1 MDDKQAMHAMSIDD
15 AYHVER
21 TLARGPSGVTEL
33 VSIAGTGPFVRKKI
47 PSPLA
52 QRNVWAALSACQ
64 SNRLPRVEATY
75 ELPDRFVIVY
85 DYVPGDTLAHIVE
98 ENGRLAPNAAVQLIG
113 QVCEAVQELHQ
124 HGVIHRDITPAN
136 VIVAQDGAHLIDFG
150 IARIRS
156 EASNRSRD
164 TTALGTYG
172 FASPE
177 QYGFAKTDARSDV
190 FSLGRLLGFMLT
202 GAYPDDNNYDQL
214 LNDNAIVTPHL
225 RAVISQ
231 ACAFEPS
238 QRPQSVPEFRQTLFS
253 ATDSA
258 AVSTQLPSDAQRATR
273 VPRIFDRLNL
283 SKRAIVLWSAAGAV
297 LVIAAIVGGII
308 FAGHLG
314 ITGPA
319 KSPDSSMRSDG
330 SSSNGSGAG
339 NADNADGA
347 DGADGASGNNSTG
360 TSGTDAVA
368 DNPLELV
375 ESGWSVSQQGYVSYA
390 FALRNTSTTLQV
402 RYPEVAITG
411 RAKDGS
417 IVFSQTQTLNMAF
430 PNQTIYDAGQAGQ
443 GTAPA
448 TVDFVV
454 LNPNEYNVTETRG
467 TATFPISGISK
478 VRNNDGGTTFN
489 GEVRAVTD
497 GFEPSD
503 GQQIKVSLVL
513 RDKQGAIIYG
523 GTAFVD
529 WPDNGQSMPFS
540 ILVYDLPDYTSYES
554 YAQIW

>member
-1 MDDKQAMHAMSIDD
+1 MFSLEERERAVGLYLTTPMTTAQVVEHLGYPTRQCLERWLAMDSRYAGHMAKPIIPLETRLKAI
-15 AYHVER
+15 
-21 TLARGPSGVTEL
+21 EL
-33 VSIAGTGPFVRKKI
+33 V
-47 PSPLA
+47 L
-52 QRNVWAALSACQ
+52 
-64 SNRLPRVEATY
+64 
-75 ELPDRFVIVY
+75 
-85 DYVPGDTLAHIVE
+85 
-98 ENGRLAPNAAVQLIG
+98 
-113 QVCEAVQELHQ
+113 
-124 HGVIHRDITPAN
+124 
-136 VIVAQDGAHLIDFG
+136 
-150 IARIRS
+150 
-156 EASNRSRD
+156 
-164 TTALGTYG
+164 
-172 FASPE
+172 
-177 QYGFAKTDARSDV
+177 
-190 FSLGRLLGFMLT
+190 
-202 GAYPDDNNYDQL
+202 
-214 LNDNAIVTPHL
+214 
-225 RAVISQ
+225 
-231 ACAFEPS
+231 
-238 QRPQSVPEFRQTLFS
+238 
-253 ATDSA
+253 
-258 AVSTQLPSDAQRATR
+258 
-273 VPRIFDRLNL
+273 
-283 SKRAIVLWSAAGAV
+283 
-297 LVIAAIVGGII
+297 GGII
-308 FAGHLG
+308 FTGHLG

-319 KSPDSSMRSDG
+319 KSPDFSMRSDG

-360 TSGTDAVA
+360 TSGADAVA

-454 LNPNEYNVTETRG
+454 LSPNEYNVTETRG

-489 GEVRAVTD
+489 GEVSAVTD

-523 GTAFVD
+523 ETAFVD

-540 ILVYDLPDYTSYES
+540 ILVYDLPDYTSYEA

>member
-1 MDDKQAMHAMSIDD
+1 METERKDFRMFSLEERERAVGLYFTTPMATAQVVEHLGYPTRQCLERWLAMDSRYAGHMAKPIIPLETRLKAI
-15 AYHVER
+15 
-21 TLARGPSGVTEL
+21 EL
-33 VSIAGTGPFVRKKI
+33 V
-47 PSPLA
+47 L
-52 QRNVWAALSACQ
+52 
-64 SNRLPRVEATY
+64 
-75 ELPDRFVIVY
+75 
-85 DYVPGDTLAHIVE
+85 
-98 ENGRLAPNAAVQLIG
+98 
-113 QVCEAVQELHQ
+113 
-124 HGVIHRDITPAN
+124 
-136 VIVAQDGAHLIDFG
+136 
-150 IARIRS
+150 
-156 EASNRSRD
+156 
-164 TTALGTYG
+164 
-172 FASPE
+172 
-177 QYGFAKTDARSDV
+177 
-190 FSLGRLLGFMLT
+190 
-202 GAYPDDNNYDQL
+202 
-214 LNDNAIVTPHL
+214 
-225 RAVISQ
+225 
-231 ACAFEPS
+231 
-238 QRPQSVPEFRQTLFS
+238 
-253 ATDSA
+253 
-258 AVSTQLPSDAQRATR
+258 
-273 VPRIFDRLNL
+273 
-283 SKRAIVLWSAAGAV
+283 
-297 LVIAAIVGGII
+297 GGII

-347 DGADGASGNNSTG
+347 SGNNGTG
-360 TSGTDAVA
+360 TSGADAVA

-402 RYPEVAITG
+402 QYPEVAITG

-454 LNPNEYNVTETRG
+454 LSPNEYNVTEAQG

-523 GTAFVD
+523 EMAFVD

-540 ILVYDLPDYTSYES
+540 IPVYDLPDYTSYES